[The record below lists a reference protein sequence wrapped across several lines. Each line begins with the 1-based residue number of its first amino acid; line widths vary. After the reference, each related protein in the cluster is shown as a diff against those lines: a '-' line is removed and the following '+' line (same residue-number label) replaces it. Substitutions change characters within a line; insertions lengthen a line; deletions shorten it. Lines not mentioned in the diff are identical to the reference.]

1 MAYQWRLHTQCSTHS
16 KRHIFKGKS
25 LAFFSDNG
33 FGFVPYYKPYL
44 EKNIMAKISEM
55 LPSSYLKQSDFDEA
69 GLIVT
74 VSHVE
79 QKNVAREDE
88 PPENKWVAYFKEY
101 EKGMVLNTT
110 NINGL
115 AKACDSDD
123 TDNWPGKEVV
133 VYVDPNVGYGGK
145 TTGGLRIKKYNV
157 PAAPK
162 AAGRQVPAINP
173 RQSTSPSIDYGR
185 HDDAGDRNP
194 F

>member
-1 MAYQWRLHTQCSTHS
+1 M
-16 KRHIFKGKS
+16 
-25 LAFFSDNG
+25 
-33 FGFVPYYKPYL
+33 P
-44 EKNIMAKISEM
+44 KINEM

-74 VSHVE
+74 VSRVE

-88 PPENKWVAYFKEY
+88 PPENKWLVYFAEY
-101 EKGMVLNTT
+101 EKAMVLNTT

-115 AKACDSDD
+115 AKACGSDD
-123 TDNWPGKEVV
+123 TDDWPGKEVV

-162 AAGRQVPAINP
+162 QAGRGM
-173 RQSTSPSIDYGR
+173 TSEAP
-185 HDDAGDRNP
+185 P

>member
-1 MAYQWRLHTQCSTHS
+1 M
-16 KRHIFKGKS
+16 
-25 LAFFSDNG
+25 
-33 FGFVPYYKPYL
+33 P
-44 EKNIMAKISEM
+44 KINEM

-74 VSHVE
+74 VQRVE
-79 QKNVAREDE
+79 EKNVAREDE
-88 PPENKWVAYFKEY
+88 PPEHKWIVYFNEY

-115 AKACDSDD
+115 AKACNSDD
-123 TDNWPGKEVV
+123 TDHWAGKEVV

-145 TTGGLRIKKYNV
+145 TTGGLRIKKYSA

-162 AAGRQVPAINP
+162 SAARQAPAAVMDD
-173 RQSTSPSIDYGR
+173 SP
-185 HDDAGDRNP
+185 P